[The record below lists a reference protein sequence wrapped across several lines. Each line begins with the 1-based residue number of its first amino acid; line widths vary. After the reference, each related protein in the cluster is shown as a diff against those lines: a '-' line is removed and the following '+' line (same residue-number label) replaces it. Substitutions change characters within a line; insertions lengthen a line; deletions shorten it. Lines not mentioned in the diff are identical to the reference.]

1 MLEIAEERRV
11 VCPLYDRDALG
22 GMDSVHLTLM
32 TLAGAWHTGP
42 VLADSVISR
51 SPLTWGVKR

>member
-1 MLEIAEERRV
+1 MLGIAEERRV
-11 VCPLYDRDALG
+11 ICPLYDRDALG

-42 VLADSVISR
+42 VLAGSVVSC
-51 SPLTWGVKR
+51 SPLLSGVKR